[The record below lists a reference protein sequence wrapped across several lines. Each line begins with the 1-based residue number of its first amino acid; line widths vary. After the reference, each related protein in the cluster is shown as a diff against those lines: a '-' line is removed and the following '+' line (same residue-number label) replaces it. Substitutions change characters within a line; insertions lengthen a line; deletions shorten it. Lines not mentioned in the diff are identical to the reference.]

1 MLAATASAYAVLL
14 GWLGVARFATFHNET
29 FDLAFYT
36 RMAWGYVHGEL
47 WEPIVGAN
55 VAGLH
60 LSPIVLPLGLIG
72 ELTGSIPVVLI
83 AAQAAAI
90 AAAAWPLAAMGH
102 RRMGAPG
109 AWLGALAFL
118 LFPSVAH
125 VATYEV
131 HPGTMAVLP
140 MAFMIDGL
148 DRASARATVLGAA
161 GVLLCR
167 EDLALVTALAG
178 VLAWRT
184 VPELRAAGRALALI
198 SLAYVLIFAVVLH
211 PLLGPETGSMQLHFG
226 KWGDSA
232 SEALVTIVT
241 SPAQVLDH
249 MTERERLSYLPKLL
263 FPLALLPLFRPRFLL
278 LALPPLAMNLLSEWP
293 TAVELDSHYQIT
305 LLPPLVASA
314 LEGASRVARELA
326 PRLVVAGASVTL
338 IGGHLLA
345 GGTPIARD
353 FAAEMFRWDAR
364 SAAAARALAHV
375 PPNASVQAPYALMP
389 HVAERVLLGPP
400 PPPDRNYDVLI
411 FDASHRERYAQTETL
426 LRTAEEPTL
435 RDWLARDTHGLVAV
449 EGPYLVLVRGADP
462 RAGPAGWY
470 LGQGAGPGAGRR
482 LAACLSLEGARIE
495 DETLRLEVAARSAC
509 PRDLAVRIGAGDE
522 MRPRRVDLLFDGLLS
537 PEHLRAGDRAR
548 SRHALSEAERGR
560 IRAHGL
566 RIGLLRSSGARP
578 EHADPVTIDVDVE

>member
-1 MLAATASAYAVLL
+1 MVAAYAVMV

-29 FDLAFYT
+29 FDLAFYA

-60 LSPIVLPLGLIG
+60 LSPIVAPLGVIG
-72 ELTGSIPVVLI
+72 ELSGSIPIVLI

-90 AAAAWPLAAMGH
+90 AGAAWPLASMGY
-102 RRMGAPG
+102 RRMGAAG
-109 AWLGALAFL
+109 AWLGALGFL
-118 LFPSVAH
+118 LFPSVGH

-140 MAFMIDGL
+140 LAFMIDGI
-148 DRASARATVLGAA
+148 DRASVRATILGAI

-167 EDLALVTALAG
+167 EDLALVTGIAG
-178 VLAWRT
+178 LLAWRA
-184 VPELRAAGRALALI
+184 VPELRRAGRVLALV
-198 SLAYVLIFAVVLH
+198 SLGYFLVFALVLH
-211 PLLGPETGSMQLHFG
+211 PMLGPETGSMQLHFG
-226 KWGDSA
+226 KWGDSVA
-232 SEALVTIVT
+232 EAVLGIVT
-241 SPAQVLDH
+241 SPGALFDH
-249 MTERERLSYLPKLL
+249 LTDRERLLYLPKLL
-263 FPLALLPLFRPRFLL
+263 FPLALLPLFRPRFLI
-278 LALPPLAMNLLSEWP
+278 LAIPPVAMNLLSEWP

-305 LLPPLVASA
+305 LLPALVASA
-314 LEGASRVARELA
+314 IEGASRVARELA
-326 PRLVVAGASVTL
+326 PRLVAAGASVTL
-338 IGGHLLA
+338 IGAHLVA

-353 FAAEMFRWDAR
+353 FDAASFRWDAR
-364 SAAAARALAHV
+364 SSAATRALAHV
-375 PPNASVQAPYALMP
+375 PPEASVQAPYALMP

-411 FDASHRERYAQTETL
+411 FDAWHRQRYAQDETL

-449 EGPYLVLVRGADP
+449 EWPYLVLARGADS
-462 RAGPAGWY
+462 RAGPAGRY
-470 LGQGAGPGAGRR
+470 LDSSEPPTTEPGRR
-482 LAACLSLEGARIE
+482 LAACISLTGARIA
-495 DETLRLEVAARSAC
+495 DDTLVLELAANDAC
-509 PRDLAVRIGAGDE
+509 PRDLAIRLGATDE

-537 PEHLRAGDRAR
+537 PEQLRAGDRVW
-548 SRHALSEAERGR
+548 SRHSLSDGERDR

-578 EHADPVTIDVDVE
+578 EHADPVTIDVAVP